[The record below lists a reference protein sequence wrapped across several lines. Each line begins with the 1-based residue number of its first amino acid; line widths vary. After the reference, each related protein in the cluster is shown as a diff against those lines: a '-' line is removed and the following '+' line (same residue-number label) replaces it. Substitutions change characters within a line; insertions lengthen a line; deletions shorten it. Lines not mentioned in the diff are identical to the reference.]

1 MGWGDVVRECAGV
14 FPIQKAFQPPSP
26 PLSLSLSL
34 SVCV

>member
-14 FPIQKAFQPPSP
+14 FPIQKAFQPPS
-26 PLSLSLSL
+26 LSLSLSL